1 MNFLRLKTSL
11 YRAYYKHLSRSQHKI
26 VAFRGAEFIVRPDNY
41 IDRRMW
47 IEGGYEKAQIEF
59 MLNAAKQERFDI
71 FLDIGANFGLYS
83 CVIGTSGLIPAT
95 HSFECDPRNIYHLY
109 GHLKINRLTSTTT
122 VHTFAVGD
130 TEEKISFC
138 LAPEDST
145 GKSYVGKHKAGLES
159 ITVEQK
165 PLDSVMN
172 FSGQKLLIKIDV
184 EDHEEAAIKGAQ
196 RLLSENKCLL
206 QIEILDDNRERVM
219 ALLPDDYRII
229 QTIGHDSYF
238 KNF

>member
-11 YRAYYKHLSRSQHKI
+11 YRAFYKHFSKTKHRI
-26 VAFRGAEFIVRPDNY
+26 VTFRGAEFVVRPDNY

-47 IEGGYEKAQIEF
+47 IEGGYEKAQIDF
-59 MLNAAKQERFDI
+59 VLNAAKQEQFDA

-83 CVIGTSGLIPAT
+83 CVIGASGLIPLT

-109 GHLKINRLTSTTT
+109 GHLKINRLTSKTT

-130 TEEKISFC
+130 EASEVKFC

-145 GKSYVGKHKAGLES
+145 GISYVGEHSDGLET
-159 ITVEQK
+159 IIIEQK
-165 PLDSVMN
+165 PLDSFMDLN
-172 FSGQKLLIKIDV
+172 GQKLLLKIDV
-184 EDHEEAAIKGAQ
+184 ENHEEAVIKGAQ
-196 RLLSENKCLL
+196 KLLSDNDCLL
-206 QIEILDDNRERVM
+206 QIEILDDDRARVI
-219 ALLPDDYRII
+219 ALLPDNYALV